1 MSSRATG
8 IQFISRNRCEDSGE
22 TILKGCVSQEDF
34 LKVMSG
40 IVNGDW
46 RGCLDFDADSDCH
59 TCHDVDV
66 KIWFGFEQD
75 IDMFMTLNKD
85 TAFMKHGDVIRARD
99 DQDDE

>member
-8 IQFISRNRCEDSGE
+8 IQYISRTRCDDSGE
-22 TILKGCVSQEDF
+22 TIVKFCVSQKDF
-34 LKVMSG
+34 LEVMSV
-40 IVNGDW
+40 IVHGDW
-46 RGCLDFDADSDCH
+46 RGCLDFDADSNCH

-75 IDMFMTLNKD
+75 IDAFITLNKD
-85 TAFMKHGDVIRARD
+85 IAFMEHGDVIRARD